1 VHHTGGPGPDGG
13 TLRRTAPGAW
23 NTAAGAVGLAR
34 RPVLRQ
40 DLLMPSL
47 LLAAFP
53 PELAGLDRSPPAGWI
68 AAVTG
73 VGALTAAL
81 ETARLVAAHRPERVL
96 FVGTCGALDDR
107 LHVGDVV
114 SAAEAIATSVEE
126 RAARAYRPEIEQVR
140 WPATWPLPFPA
151 HAVAVPP
158 AITRTEEGAR
168 ALAGVAAA
176 EHLELTGVFAACHA
190 AGVPVAAALAVANRV
205 GPGAHA
211 EWLARHAAASAALLE
226 ALRAAGVLAA

>member
-1 VHHTGGPGPDGG
+1 
-13 TLRRTAPGAW
+13 
-23 NTAAGAVGLAR
+23 
-34 RPVLRQ
+34 
-40 DLLMPSL
+40 MSSL

-53 PELAGLDRSPPAGWI
+53 PELAGLDLSPPAGWK

-73 VGALTAAL
+73 IGALTAAV

-96 FVGTCGALDDR
+96 FVGTCGALDER
-107 LHVGDVV
+107 LRVGELV
-114 SAAEAIATSVEE
+114 SAAEAIATSAEE
-126 RAARAYRPEIEQVR
+126 RAGRAYRPDGERVR

-151 HAVAVPP
+151 QAVAVPP

-168 ALAGVAAA
+168 ALAAVAAV

-190 AGVPVAAALAVANRV
+190 AGVPVAAALAVANRA

-211 EWLARHAAASAALLE
+211 EWAANHATASRSLLD
-226 ALRAAGVLAA
+226 ALRRAGVLPP

>member
-1 VHHTGGPGPDGG
+1 
-13 TLRRTAPGAW
+13 
-23 NTAAGAVGLAR
+23 
-34 RPVLRQ
+34 
-40 DLLMPSL
+40 MPSL

-53 PELAGLDRSPPAGWI
+53 PELAGLDASPPAGWT

-73 VGALTAAL
+73 VGALTAAVQ
-81 ETARLVAAHRPERVL
+81 TARLLSAHRPERVL

-107 LHVGDVV
+107 LRVGDVV
-114 SAAEAIATSVEE
+114 SAGEAIATSVEE
-126 RAARAYRPEIEQVR
+126 RTGRAYRPEAERLR

-168 ALAGVAAA
+168 ALAGIAAV

-190 AGVPVAAALAVANRV
+190 SGVPAAAALAVANRV

-211 EWLARHAAASAALLE
+211 EWLAQHARVSALLLE
-226 ALRAAGVLAA
+226 ALRRAGVLPP